1 MTIKEYLK
9 LAVIVIIAVIVKI
22 IDVIADAVTATGG
35 AVLRKVWT
43 V

>member
-9 LAVIVIIAVIVKI
+9 LAVIILIAVIVKI
-22 IDVIADAVTATGG
+22 IDVIADAITAIGS

>member
-1 MTIKEYLK
+1 MTIREYLK
-9 LAVIVIIAVIVKI
+9 VGGFLVVAVVVKTA
-22 IDVIADAVTATGG
+22 DVIADAVTVTGG